1 MPFTASGKRILSRRH
16 TLACSDVLLPPP
28 SVLLYTVPHYLPR
41 PSLKLGLL
49 VSLALCLALVLL
61 VIVTNLVSL
70 SCLAPVGYLNLISY
84 HNSDFPFDS
93 MKAQFSGLLVI
104 ASMCLCLYFKTI
116 VTKHRLDRW
125 TSL

>member
-1 MPFTASGKRILSRRH
+1 MSFTAIDKGMLSRRH

-28 SVLLYTVPHYLPR
+28 VLLYTVPHYLLR

-49 VSLALCLALVLL
+49 VSLTLCLALVLL

-70 SCLAPVGYLNLISY
+70 SCLAPVGSFNLISY

-93 MKAQFSGLLVI
+93 MRAQYSGLLVI
-104 ASMCLCLYFKTI
+104 ASMCLS
-116 VTKHRLDRW
+116 
-125 TSL
+125 SL

>member
-28 SVLLYTVPHYLPR
+28 VLLYTVPHHLPR

-49 VSLALCLALVLL
+49 VSLTLCLALL
-61 VIVTNLVSL
+61 VILTNLVSL
-70 SCLAPVGYLNLISY
+70 SCLAPVGSFNLISY
-84 HNSDFPFDS
+84 RNSDFPFDS
-93 MKAQFSGLLVI
+93 MRAQFSGLLVI
-104 ASMCLCLYFKTI
+104 ASMCLSLHFKTI
-116 VTKHRLDRW
+116 VTKRRLDRW